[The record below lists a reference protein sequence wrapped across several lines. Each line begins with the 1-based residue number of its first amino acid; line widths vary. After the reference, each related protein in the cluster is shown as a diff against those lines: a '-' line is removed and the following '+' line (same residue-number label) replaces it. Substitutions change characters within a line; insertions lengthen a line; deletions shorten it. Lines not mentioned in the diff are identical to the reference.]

1 MTFSIV
7 AWDPDA
13 GPEWGV
19 AVASKFLGVGALVP
33 WARAGAGALATQA
46 LANLSYGPDGITRL
60 SRGETATEVV
70 EALTSADPKRD
81 HRQLGVVDST
91 GAAVT
96 FTGSSCME
104 WAGGISGGSYCCQG
118 NILTGPEVLHAL
130 SHTFERESG
139 DLATR
144 LLVALAAGDAAGG
157 DRRGKQSAAV
167 LVVRPGGGY
176 GGGGNGGG
184 GGNRRCIDRA
194 VDLRV
199 DDHAEPV
206 AELARLLERHR
217 LYFPRPDALE
227 FVAVD
232 ESLAQELRVLLAEV
246 GRDPGPGTGYDESLE
261 SALFAFVGTE
271 NLEERWDEGPRVER
285 GVLRCLRDM
294 AGGRSA

>member
-7 AWDPDA
+7 AWDRDA

-46 LANLSYGPDGITRL
+46 FANLSYGPGGIERL
-60 SRGETATEVV
+60 SRGETAAEVV
-70 EALTSADPKRD
+70 DALTSADPKRE

-91 GAAVT
+91 GGVST

-104 WAGGISGGSYCCQG
+104 WAGGIGGMSYCCQG
-118 NILTGPEVLHAL
+118 NILMGPEVVEAM
-130 SHTFERESG
+130 SRAFEGGSG

-144 LLVALAAGDAAGG
+144 LLAALSAGDTAGG

-176 GGGGNGGG
+176 GRGT
-184 GGNRRCIDRA
+184 DRA

-206 AELARLLERHR
+206 AELERLLDRHR
-217 LYFPRPDALE
+217 LHFPRREELD

-232 ESLAQELRVLLAEV
+232 ESLAQELRVLLAAI
-246 GRDPGPGTGYDESLE
+246 GRDPGAGSGYDNRLVRALLE
-261 SALFAFVGTE
+261 FVGTE
-271 NLEERWDEGPRVER
+271 NLEERWNEGPRVER
-285 GVLRCLRDM
+285 GVLRYLRDQ
-294 AGGRSA
+294 AGGRPT